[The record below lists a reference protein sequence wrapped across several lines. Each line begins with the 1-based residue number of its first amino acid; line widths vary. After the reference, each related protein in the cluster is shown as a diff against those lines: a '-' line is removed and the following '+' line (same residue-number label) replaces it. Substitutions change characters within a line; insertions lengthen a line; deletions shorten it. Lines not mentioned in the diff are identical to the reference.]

1 MKGSDAY
8 KIRSDDPRDFQSEV
22 NRVFEVI
29 KDRLD
34 RIEGFRGSPVFYATM
49 EAKLDVTC
57 TGTSRGLVLKDSE
70 SPPTYWRITAGNGV
84 LIMTNLGREYE

>member
-8 KIRSDDPRDFQSEV
+8 KLRGTDPQDLRGEV

-57 TGTSRGLVLKDSE
+57 TGISRGLVLRDSE
-70 SPPTYWRITAGNGV
+70 SPPHYWRITFFGIKIYFI
-84 LIMTNLGREYE
+84 L